1 MKTEDGSVADAMHP
15 EVIEAAR
22 EGEPDRYV
30 AALLAP
36 AAARPGLVALAAFSA
51 ELRRI
56 PRVVREPMMGEV
68 RLQWWR
74 DVFAA
79 APATGP
85 IGHPLAD
92 AICAV
97 VRTHRLPVPILTAMT
112 EARAFDLYRDPMP
125 DRATLEAYLGKLD
138 GAHGELA
145 LRILAEGTDH
155 ADAEALAVANGAGC
169 AYGLSRLLY
178 DMPDWLGRGH
188 APLPLALAEAGDGGQ
203 DSGVEPGSAPAWAN
217 VAAAVHA
224 LAEDAERR
232 ALTAR
237 RAAAGWPAALRN
249 CVLPLAMVRP
259 YARIARQMAADEFRA
274 RREIV
279 PIGRMWR
286 LARARWIGQ

>member
-1 MKTEDGSVADAMHP
+1 MADAIHP

-22 EGEPDRYV
+22 QGEPDRYV

-36 AAARPGLVALAAFSA
+36 TAARPGLIALAAFSA

-56 PRVVREPMMGEV
+56 PRLVREPMMGEM

-79 APATGP
+79 APTAGP

-92 AICAV
+92 AITAAV
-97 VRTHRLPVPILTAMT
+97 ADHRLPVPILTAMT
-112 EARAFDLYRDPMP
+112 EARAFDLYRDPIP

-145 LRILAEGTDH
+145 LRVLADGSGA
-155 ADAEALAVANGAGC
+155 ADAEALATANTAGRI
-169 AYGLSRLLY
+169 YGLSRLLY

-188 APLPLALAEAGDGGQ
+188 TPLPSDLVDVPAGGQ
-203 DSGVEPGSAPAWAN
+203 DEASEVDWPR
-217 VAAAVHA
+217 VAAGVRA
-224 LAEDAERR
+224 LADDAEM
-232 ALTAR
+232 
-237 RAAAGWPAALRN
+237 RAATVWRSAQDFPASLRN

-259 YARIARQMAADEFRA
+259 YARAARQMAAEEFRV
-274 RREIV
+274 RREVV

-286 LARARWIGQ
+286 LARARWLGV